1 MREQFETYEEWIK
14 HDPPPEIEDLIKRFG
29 SYGHVPNSS
38 WIAHDEQFRRWNNR
52 RITRHW

>member
-1 MREQFETYEEWIK
+1 VREQFETYEEWIK